1 VAAAG
6 LSDAS
11 YSYECNETLV
21 FEEIKRLVG
30 VLLPGWCLR
39 GRYAELRREVQQKR
53 CRDSREKTN
62 STLCEKTLCLVWRCG
77 GGTTR
82 RLVRTCGAALWGWS
96 SLGYSLRGHVGC

>member
-1 VAAAG
+1 MAAAG

-39 GRYAELRREVQQKR
+39 GRYAELRREVQQK
-53 CRDSREKTN
+53 DVEIVEKKPIRR
-62 STLCEKTLCLVWRCG
+62 SARKRLVWSG
-77 GGTTR
+77 GVVGGT
-82 RLVRTCGAALWGWS
+82 LHGDW
-96 SLGYSLRGHVGC
+96 